1 MRLLTRYI
9 LREVVSYT
17 LLGAVLFTFV
27 LFMRDLPKI
36 LELVVRDS
44 ATLSDV
50 LRIFAYTLPNTLTV
64 TIPTAV
70 LAGIL
75 LGLSRLAADS
85 EITAMRACGIGALSF
100 VRIVSILSFAALA
113 LGLVNALYF
122 APSASANL
130 LKLEDQLKSS
140 QASFQVQPR
149 VFYEDFKDYVL
160 YVQDVPAAGAATWRH
175 VFLADITQPANP
187 NITTADQALVFNPG
201 PASPQG
207 LRLHLLDGGQHQ
219 FSPTNPNQYTISTFA
234 STDLPLQFDSQDD
247 THISRV
253 DTPLH
258 ALSLRQLLQRAYNSS
273 PGNHSL
279 DTANARA
286 ARIELNIRFSYPLA
300 CLVLMLIGVPLGLS
314 SRRGG
319 KSTGVVLTLF
329 LVFAYYLLSNI
340 GVAFAKSGKLSP
352 ILGVWAANLIFTAFG
367 LLLLQQLAGT
377 GLLLHFFTSW
387 AASLGK
393 KISYIAPARIRATLA
408 RITSPTPHSAAAG
421 DAFLPA
427 DAASFQAP
435 SNHSIHARALPL
447 PPPRQT
453 LVQRMRSL
461 FRTSFPLL
469 LDEYVLRAY
478 AANLVLSLAAFAL
491 LFLVFT
497 FFELIGDIVHN
508 GIALLIVGDYL
519 INLIPYVVSTLTP
532 LCSLLA
538 VLITFG
544 SLNRN
549 SELTAMKATGIS
561 LYRVVAPIFVLAAI
575 LSVLLFAFNESYLP
589 DANRRQEALRAEI
602 KGKPAQTF
610 LRPDRQ
616 WISGQSSKQAPPA
629 PDATSAA
636 PPTPARIFYYQAFD
650 RYSMTFANLTVFE
663 FDPATFGL
671 KRRIHAQ
678 SVRWDPASGQWIF
691 DNGWQRAFSGET
703 LVPGSY
709 QTFSSSAFPEIHEQ
723 PSYFIKED
731 KQSQEMNYNE
741 LTAYIAD
748 LSQSGFDTIRLRVQL
763 ERKLA
768 DPVITLVMAILAV
781 PFALSMGK
789 RGGLVGVATA
799 IAVAISY
806 WIVADTFSGL
816 GNINT
821 LPPLLA
827 AWSPDLL
834 FAIAGSYLLLRTPT

>member
-9 LREVVSYT
+9 LREVAAYA
-17 LLGAVLFTFV
+17 LIGAVLFTFV

-44 ATLSDV
+44 ASLTDV
-50 LRIFAYTLPNTLTV
+50 LRLFAYTLPNTLTV

-85 EITAMRACGIGALSF
+85 EVTAMRACGIGALSF
-100 VRIVSILSFAALA
+100 IRIVSILSFAALA
-113 LGLVNALYF
+113 LGLLNALYF
-122 APSASANL
+122 APRAAGDL

-140 QASFQVQPR
+140 QASFEVQPR
-149 VFYEDFKDYVL
+149 VFFEDLKNYVL
-160 YVQDVPAAGAATWRH
+160 YVQDVSPVAGVAAWHH
-175 VFLADITQPANP
+175 VFLADLTQPANP
-187 NITTADQALVFNPG
+187 NITTADQAFAFSPRKND
-201 PASPQG
+201 PQG

-219 FSPTNPNQYTISTFA
+219 ISSTNPNNYTISSFS

-247 THISRV
+247 THISRS

-258 ALSLRQLLQRAYNSS
+258 ALSLRELLQRT
-273 PGNHSL
+273 HS
-279 DTANARA
+279 TGPAGARA

-314 SRRGG
+314 SKRGG
-319 KSTGVVLTLF
+319 KSTGVVLTLL

-340 GVAFAKSGKLSP
+340 GIAFAKSGKLSP
-352 ILGVWAANLIFTAFG
+352 LLGVWAANLIFTAFG
-367 LLLLQQLAGT
+367 LLLLQQLAGA
-377 GLLLHFFTSW
+377 GLLLHFFNSS
-387 AASLGK
+387 AAFLGK
-393 KISYIAPARIRATLA
+393 MLSPIAPASIRATFA
-408 RITSPTPHSAAAG
+408 RLTSPTPHSAYGPAA
-421 DAFLPA
+421 AEIVSMHA
-427 DAASFQAP
+427 EAAHP
-435 SNHSIHARALPL
+435 YALHP
-447 PPPRQT
+447 PPPRQS
-453 LVQRMRSL
+453 LVQRMRGL
-461 FRTSFPLL
+461 FKTSFPLL

-478 AANLVLSLAAFAL
+478 AANFILSLASFAL
-491 LFLVFT
+491 LFLIFT
-497 FFELIGDIVHN
+497 FFELIGDIVRN
-508 GIALLIVGDYL
+508 GIALLTVGDYL
-519 INLIPYVVSTLTP
+519 FNLIPYIVSTVTP

-561 LYRVVAPIFVLAAI
+561 LYRVVTPILVLAAL
-575 LSVLLFAFNESYLP
+575 LSVALFAFNESYLP

-610 LRPDRQ
+610 LRPDRK
-616 WISGQSSKQAPPA
+616 WISGQSGQQAPPTQ
-629 PDATSAA
+629 DTSAPA
-636 PPTPARIFYYQAFD
+636 PASPNRIFYYQAFD
-650 RYSMTFANLTVFE
+650 PDRKAFANLTVFE
-663 FDPATFGL
+663 FDPNSFTL
-671 KRRIHAQ
+671 VRRIFASNVH
-678 SVRWDPASGQWIF
+678 WDDAANQWLF
-691 DNGWQRAFSGET
+691 LNGWQRAFANQT
-703 LVPGSY
+703 VASY
-709 QTFSSSAFPEIHEQ
+709 KPFSVGGFPEIHEQ
-723 PSYFIKED
+723 PSYFTKED

-763 ERKLA
+763 DRKLA
-768 DPVITLVMAILAV
+768 DPAVTLVMALLAV
-781 PFALSMGK
+781 PFALSMG
-789 RGGLVGVATA
+789 RSGGLAGIATA

-806 WIVADTFSGL
+806 WVVAGTFNAMGET
-816 GNINT
+816 NT

>member
-1 MRLLTRYI
+1 MRLLTRYV
-9 LREVVSYT
+9 LREVVSYA

-44 ATLSDV
+44 ASLTDV

-70 LAGIL
+70 LTGIL

-100 VRIVSILSFAALA
+100 VRIVSILSFAALG

-122 APSASANL
+122 APSAAANL
-130 LKLEDQLKSS
+130 LKLEDQLKTS
-140 QASFQVQPR
+140 QASFEVQPR

-160 YVQDVPAAGAATWRH
+160 YVQDVPATGAATWRH

-187 NITTADQALVFNPG
+187 NVTTADQALVFNPG
-201 PASPQG
+201 PANPQG
-207 LRLHLLDGGQHQ
+207 LRLHMLDGGQHQ
-219 FSPTNPNQYTISTFA
+219 ISSTNPSQYTISTFA

-247 THISRV
+247 THISRI

-258 ALSLRQLLQRAYNSS
+258 ALSLRQLWQRASNSG
-273 PGNHSL
+273 PANHSL
-279 DTANARA
+279 GAADAHA

-314 SRRGG
+314 SKRGG

-352 ILGVWAANLIFTAFG
+352 ALGVWAANLLFTAFG
-367 LLLLQQLAGT
+367 ILLLQQLAGT

-393 KISYIAPARIRATLA
+393 MVSRIAPARIRATLA
-408 RITSPTPHSAAAG
+408 RLAGTTPHSAAAG
-421 DAFLPA
+421 LDFLPSD
-427 DAASFQAP
+427 DAPFQAYGP
-435 SNHSIHARALPL
+435 HSVHARALH
-447 PPPRQT
+447 PPRQT
-453 LVQRMRSL
+453 LVQRMRGL

-478 AANLVLSLAAFAL
+478 AANLLLSIAAFAL
-491 LFLVFT
+491 LFLIFT
-497 FFELIGDIVHN
+497 FFELIGDIVRN
-508 GIALLIVGDYL
+508 GIALLTVGDYL
-519 INLIPYVVSTLTP
+519 FNLIPYIVSTVTP

-575 LSVLLFAFNESYLP
+575 LSILLFAFNESYLP

-616 WISGQSSKQAPPA
+616 WISGQSSQQAPPA
-629 PDATSAA
+629 QDATSTP
-636 PPTPARIFYYQAFD
+636 PPTPARIFYYQFFD
-650 RYSMTFANLTVFE
+650 RYSKTFANLTVFE
-663 FDPATFGL
+663 FDPVTFAL

-678 SVRWDPASGQWIF
+678 SVRWDPTAGQWIF

-703 LVPGSY
+703 IVPGSY
-709 QTFSSSAFPEIHEQ
+709 HTFSTSAFPEIHEQ
-723 PSYFIKED
+723 PSYFSKED

-768 DPVITLVMAILAV
+768 DPAITLVMAILAV

-789 RGGLVGVATA
+789 RGSLVAVATA

-806 WIVADTFSGL
+806 WVVAGIFSSMGD
-816 GNINT
+816 IDT

-834 FAIAGSYLLLRTPT
+834 FAIAGAYLLLRTPT